1 MSNFWSIWNSYE
13 SVENILRGGFAVRRR
28 ATPKFW
34 VLMIVTTIVVFGVSI
49 GVLQHQYT
57 LGAREL
63 ARIEDY
69 RDELDLEVR
78 DLSDAF
84 AYAQTDAYIIRAAR
98 DNLGWI
104 MPNEVRY
111 VNGAG

>member
-1 MSNFWSIWNSYE
+1 M
-13 SVENILRGGFAVRRR
+13 RRR
-28 ATPKFW
+28 STPRLWLF
-34 VLMIVTTIVVFGVSI
+34 LIVSTIVVFGVSI

-69 RDELDLEVR
+69 RDELDLQVR

-98 DNLGWI
+98 DELGWI